1 MCLSQDILCTQK
13 YVKLKG
19 YLQSVIY
26 MIILSLCTEC
36 IDCTFA
42 DVRKNKTRNPEIS
55 CLSNVCLTLCTL
67 NKIYCKLIFFLFF
80 FFFCCDF
87 CRFMYNISIIQKH
100 RFISIFLF
108 SGWLF
113 DQINLYLPSETRR
126 VTIWLNSFKNV
137 HYLCQDIRISSGFL
151 WVNNL
156 ETKE

>member
-55 CLSNVCLTLCTL
+55 CLSNVCFSLCTL
-67 NKIYCKLIFFLFF
+67 NRILQVDFLSFCFF
-80 FFFCCDF
+80 FFAVTSAGLCTISASPK
-87 CRFMYNISIIQKH
+87 NIGSYQSSCFLGDYLTKLTYIYLQK
-100 RFISIFLF
+100 
-108 SGWLF
+108 
-113 DQINLYLPSETRR
+113 
-126 VTIWLNSFKNV
+126 
-137 HYLCQDIRISSGFL
+137 
-151 WVNNL
+151 L
-156 ETKE
+156 EELLSD